1 MTLRLI
7 LTRHAKSSW
16 DHPGLGDHER
26 PLNKRGRESAGA
38 IGAWLKDKGYV
49 PERVLSSDSART
61 RETWALVEA
70 ALGSGAEVEW
80 LSALYHAGAQTMLD
94 VLQGAGSTPHVLML
108 GHNPGIGGFAEMI
121 VRRPPDHIRFHDYP
135 TAATTVIEFDVTQ
148 WREVDWGMGRVVD
161 FVVPREL

>member
-26 PLNKRGRESAGA
+26 PLNKRGRDSAGA
-38 IGAWLKDKGYV
+38 IGAWLKDNRYV
-49 PERVLSSDSART
+49 PDLVLSSDSQRT
-61 RETWALVEA
+61 RETWGLMEDALD
-70 ALGSGAEVEW
+70 SGAEVEW
-80 LSALYHAGAQTMLD
+80 LGALYHAGAQTMLD
-94 VLQGAGSTPHVLML
+94 VLQGAGSTRSVLML

-135 TAATTVIEFDVTQ
+135 TAATTVIDFNAAD
-148 WREVDWGMGRVVD
+148 WREVDWGAGAVRD
-161 FVVPREL
+161 FVIPREL